1 MQGFVNLGADV
12 GVAIAVLIPLICYLT
27 GGGLLIASIY
37 WFWQWL
43 NPARSIRHPW
53 MPFAALFTASALLS
67 YQRMLNFANGTFG
80 GGVTTSSSALTSY
93 TVPTLD
99 PSTMAGATPEDTLLN
114 IITAFE
120 FFFQS
125 YGALVVLFG
134 LLGLY
139 HVMQGNRQHS
149 ASKPIVQMVFGIAV
163 MNVHSIAATV
173 IGYFG

>member
-53 MPFAALFTASALLS
+53 MPFAALSTSSALLS
-67 YQRMLNFANGTFG
+67 YQRMLNFANATFG

-93 TVPTLD
+93 TAPTLD

-139 HVMQGNRQHS
+139 HVMQGNRQHT
-149 ASKPIVQMVFGIAV
+149 ASKPIVQMVFGVAV
-163 MNVHSIAATV
+163 MNVHSIASTI

>member
-37 WFWQWL
+37 WFWQWF
-43 NPARSIRHPW
+43 NPARSTRHPW
-53 MPFAALFTASALLS
+53 MPFAALFTSSALLS
-67 YQRMLNFANGTFG
+67 YQRMLNFANATFG
-80 GGVTTSSSALTSY
+80 GGVTSSSSALTSY
-93 TVPTLD
+93 TAPTLD
-99 PSTMAGATPEDTLLN
+99 PSTVAGATPEDTLLN

-139 HVMQGNRQHS
+139 HVMQGNRQHT
-149 ASKPIVQMVFGIAV
+149 ASKPIVQMVFGVAV
-163 MNVHSIAATV
+163 MNVHSIASTV

>member
-43 NPARSIRHPW
+43 NPARSTRHPW
-53 MPFAALFTASALLS
+53 MPFAALFTSSALLS
-67 YQRMLNFANGTFG
+67 YQRMLNFANATFG

-93 TVPTLD
+93 TAPTLD

-139 HVMQGNRQHS
+139 HVMQGNRQHT
-149 ASKPIVQMVFGIAV
+149 ASKPIVQMVFGVAV
-163 MNVHSIAATV
+163 MNVHSIASTV